1 MSTLQQSAQPSH
13 LESLVDQIAANQN
26 LQNLLADLPDRT
38 RRSVMVPFGNVAF
51 FPGQLV
57 HTNEC
62 LVNMGEVTYVLNSL
76 GYRHPVFGL
85 GFSVIAENHIDF
97 GRCWYHCREVCKG
110 DCKLIEAATASAW
123 YTAGLRY
130 AMLVTASNSNLAPC
144 SM

>member
-13 LESLVDQIAANQN
+13 LESVVDQVAANQN

-62 LVNMGEVTYVLNSL
+62 LVNMGEVTCVLNSFKL
-76 GYRHPVFGL
+76 QGPHIWVL
-85 GFSVIAENHIDF
+85 LFSY
-97 GRCWYHCREVCKG
+97 C
-110 DCKLIEAATASAW
+110 
-123 YTAGLRY
+123 
-130 AMLVTASNSNLAPC
+130 
-144 SM
+144 